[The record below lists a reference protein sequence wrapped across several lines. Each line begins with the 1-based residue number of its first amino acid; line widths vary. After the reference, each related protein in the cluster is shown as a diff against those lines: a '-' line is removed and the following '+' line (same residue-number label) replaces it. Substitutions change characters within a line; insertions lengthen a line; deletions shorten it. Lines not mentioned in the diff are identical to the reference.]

1 MCSTFVYF
9 LVFEIKANGK
19 IALLKIVLNM
29 AVLSIS
35 IVKKIIQQS
44 QYKATSL
51 ISNRTNIVK
60 VPYSR
65 DLDRVTLDI
74 F

>member
-1 MCSTFVYF
+1 MYF

-19 IALLKIVLNM
+19 IALLRIVLNM